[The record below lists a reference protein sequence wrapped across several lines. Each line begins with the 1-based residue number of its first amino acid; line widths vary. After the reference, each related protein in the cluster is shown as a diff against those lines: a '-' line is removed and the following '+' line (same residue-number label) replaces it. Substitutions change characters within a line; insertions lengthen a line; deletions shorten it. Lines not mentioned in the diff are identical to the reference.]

1 MFLAGNALDLL
12 LPLALIILLSKLLQ
26 MGCKKIKFP
35 QVVGMLLAGIIIG
48 CAQYLPETN
57 IIRSHVYNSFAL
69 EGIAFLAKIGV
80 VLIMFSA
87 GLETNVKA
95 IKQSGVSAIV
105 VTALGVIVPLAFGFV
120 VSGIFNGFSGEV
132 TFVAGKTVKAV
143 YANLFYGTIL
153 TATSVSVT
161 VATLTELGRLNGKAG
176 TIIMSAA
183 ILDDIIGVI
192 VLSIVL
198 SLAGSGEASTTVGTI
213 LTNHKESL
221 SILAV
226 FLNVILF
233 FVFVLLVGLVIH
245 KLFKAL
251 NSKYSHTRRVPIF
264 GLAICFFMAWA
275 SENFFE
281 VADITGAFFTGLA
294 LAGIGHHI
302 NPKTDALN
310 DDTTDY
316 IERKNSVLSYML
328 FSPVFFANVG
338 LTTDFRGLKLSLLG
352 FGACFIL
359 AGLLGKVVG
368 CGAGAKVTGNSMKE
382 SFRIGIG
389 MMARAEVC
397 LICAQK
403 GIDAGLVDPNMSTFI
418 VIMIVISSF
427 VTPLVL
433 KATYKGEAAPRMD
446 YSEETFTSI
455 SFDGTDELLPEIP
468 EDTHKYKDENVE
480 P

>member
-1 MFLAGNALDLL
+1 MLLEGVNALSLL
-12 LPLALIILLSKLLQ
+12 LPLSLIILLSKLLQ
-26 MGCKKIKFP
+26 MGCKKIKLP

-48 CAQYLPETN
+48 CSQYLPADN
-57 IIRSHVYNSFAL
+57 IIRTNVYSSTAL

-87 GLETNVKA
+87 GLETNIKS
-95 IKQSGVSAIV
+95 IKQSGVSAMV
-105 VTALGVIVPLAFGFV
+105 VTAFGVIVPMAFGFV
-120 VSGIFNGFSGEV
+120 VSGIFNGFSGNVEFV
-132 TFVAGKTVKAV
+132 TGKVVKAV

-192 VLSIVL
+192 VLSVVL
-198 SLAGSGEASTTVGTI
+198 SLAGSGESGKTIGTI
-213 LTNHKESL
+213 LTAEKESL

-233 FVFVLLVGLVIH
+233 FIFVVVVGLLIH

-251 NSKYSHTRRVPIF
+251 NKKYSHTRRVPIF

-275 SENFFE
+275 SETWFE

-302 NPKTDALN
+302 NPKTDALS

-338 LTTDFRGLKLSLLG
+338 LTTDFSGLKLSLLG

-359 AGLLGKVVG
+359 AGLLGKVLG
-368 CGAGAKVTGNSMKE
+368 CGAGAKMTGNSFKE

-433 KATYKGEAAPRMD
+433 KATYKGEAEPLKD
-446 YSEETFTSI
+446 YSEEHFISTNDNSESKAQAEANITF
-455 SFDGTDELLPEIP
+455 
-468 EDTHKYKDENVE
+468 HDENME